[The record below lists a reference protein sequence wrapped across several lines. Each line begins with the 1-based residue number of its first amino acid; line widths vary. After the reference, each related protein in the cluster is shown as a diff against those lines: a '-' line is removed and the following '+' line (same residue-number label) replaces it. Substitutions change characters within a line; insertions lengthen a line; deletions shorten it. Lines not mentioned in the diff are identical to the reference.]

1 MGENESVSNTD
12 SCLSISNKF
21 TQIIMSPEMELAL
34 QASQMSAD
42 AIKAIAMAIAAG
54 IGVLGPGIGI
64 GILVSRALEAIGRN
78 PEAASKI
85 QSTMIL
91 GIVFVEALAIFAL
104 VVAFIIK
111 FA

>member
-1 MGENESVSNTD
+1 MTEIETALEIAQINAES
-12 SCLSISNKF
+12 
-21 TQIIMSPEMELAL
+21 
-34 QASQMSAD
+34 
-42 AIKAIAMAIAAG
+42 IKAVAMALAAAV
-54 IGVLGPGIGI
+54 GVFGPGLGI
-64 GILVSRALEAIGRN
+64 SLLVARGLEAIGRN
-78 PEAASKI
+78 PEASGKI

>member
-1 MGENESVSNTD
+1 
-12 SCLSISNKF
+12 
-21 TQIIMSPEMELAL
+21 MSPEQIALAVEASEL
-34 QASQMSAD
+34 SAD
-42 AIKAIAMAIAAG
+42 AIKSIAMALAAA
-54 IGVLGPGIGI
+54 IGVLGPSIGI
-64 GILVSRALEAIGRN
+64 GILVSKALEAIGRN

>member
-1 MGENESVSNTD
+1 MTPDQQIE
-12 SCLSISNKF
+12 IA
-21 TQIIMSPEMELAL
+21 TQIAQI
-34 QASQMSAD
+34 D
-42 AIKAIAMAIAAG
+42 AESMKAIAMAIAAG

-64 GILVSRALEAIGRN
+64 GILVSRALDAIGRN
-78 PEAASKI
+78 PEASSKI